1 MSDLNRNG
9 HRFEAVRGPC
19 ATVLRNTPD
28 RRRGSRMSLTAG
40 LASVLLVAFLS
51 VAGAASAGKAASAG
65 NHAKTAVSSGSHPI
79 SAADDQYG
87 TKKVLKPTTTHVAAA
102 KATKTRAATPAS
114 TKPTPASTKTTP
126 ASTKTTPASTTAPAA
141 SPAGT
146 LPFTGLS
153 LLKVVLVG
161 LGLIALGFILRRRTS
176 GSSDNT

>member
-9 HRFEAVRGPC
+9 HRFEAVREPC

-28 RRRGSRMSLTAG
+28 RRRRSRMSLTAG

-114 TKPTPASTKTTP
+114 TKPTPASTKP
-126 ASTKTTPASTTAPAA
+126 TPASTTAPAA